1 MHENMWAWYLKSD
14 LMDCHQAQWPRVVG
28 TRAEAYRA
36 TLCAE
41 KRRVLGHNGVQG
53 QHPAGGENSH
63 FTSKQVKMEYS
74 IRWGFMLAQ
83 RPFLCGKK
91 IFSFCVIWPLK
102 TFVKLWLLSSAN
114 QVKIVKICS
123 KQTFL
128 CILACDI
135 YNISLL
141 SHCFTKIGYGQRTC
155 DISISLMPHCLLLS
169 SRGMCIQ

>member
-1 MHENMWAWYLKSD
+1 MKTCGLDISKATWWIVIKLNGQELLAHGRRHTERRFAPSSRP
-14 LMDCHQAQWPRVVG
+14 QWGPG
-28 TRAEAYRA
+28 AA
-36 TLCAE
+36 
-41 KRRVLGHNGVQG
+41 
-53 QHPAGGENSH
+53 PSGGRNSH
-63 FTSKQVKMEYS
+63 FTSKQVKMEYL

-83 RPFLCGKK
+83 QPFLCGKK

-169 SRGMCIQ
+169 CRGMCIQ